1 MEIKFKTIA
10 ELITNTPNTLKN
22 CKTNDKNL
30 DQMAQWISLL
40 SGFIQVESLDDAVFD
55 HLEKRLDISLPP
67 EIAMLYKNIGSSV
80 DELNGETLKYQKFKL
95 LTIENLWVEKE
106 VIIKD
111 YYTEECWFKTDV
123 LVYATA
129 KNVKNAIYGMDLKNG
144 WSLSYEKGWF
154 WQKDD
159 MPLYQ
164 KLTTLFTNMIIVNKG
179 NAIRTKIKGITGM
192 KRDEKIEK
200 KFEGVL
206 TRLSNF
212 EYYEHT
218 IFYNQAL
225 DLIGWFRAGNAP
237 DFLVGSNSENN
248 LNNIIADYDFSSAKF
263 LKRNDNNHDSQD

>member
-22 CKTNDKNL
+22 RKANDKDL
-30 DQMAQWISLL
+30 DHMAQWISLL
-40 SGFIQVESLDDAVFD
+40 SGFIQVGGLDHAAFD
-55 HLEKRLDISLPP
+55 FLKKRLDINLPP

-80 DELNGETLKYQKFKL
+80 DELNREMLKHQKFQL
-95 LTIENLWVEKE
+95 LMIENLWVEKD
-106 VIIKD
+106 VIVKD
-111 YYTEECWFKTDV
+111 YYTGECWFKTDV

-129 KNVKNAIYGMDLKNG
+129 KNVKKAIYGMDLKNG

-159 MPLYQ
+159 MPPFQ
-164 KLTTLFTNMIIVNKG
+164 KLTTLLANMIIVNKRKV
-179 NAIRTKIKGITGM
+179 IKTKIKGITGM
-192 KRDEKIEK
+192 KRDEKLEK

-206 TRLSNF
+206 TRLSSF

-218 IFYNQAL
+218 IFYNQVL
-225 DLIGWFRAGNAP
+225 DLVGWFRAGNTP

-248 LNNIIADYDFSSAKF
+248 LNSLIAQYDFSSAKF
-263 LKRNDNNHDSQD
+263 LKRNDQ